1 MKVRILTCINV
12 LLIHVNS
19 FLPYLLKGVQGAKE
33 ISEFECPA
41 ATDYSYVIAS
51 NKCFHFLHS
60 SKTFVEAK
68 EYCQSKSINQQGKI
82 YEPKT
87 TNHMDLIHKIYKKR
101 GGTNYSYCFWLGID
115 DASTEGIVIGI

>member
-1 MKVRILTCINV
+1 MFYLFM
-12 LLIHVNS
+12 LIPS
-19 FLPYLLKGVQGAKE
+19 ILLKGVQGAKE
-33 ISEFECPA
+33 ISGVECPTS
-41 ATDYSYVIAS
+41 TDSSYEVVG
-51 NKCFHFLHS
+51 NKCFHFLNS
-60 SKTFVEAK
+60 GKTFVEAK